1 MSTET
6 ARKPLLPSRWAD
18 ILDQVAQA
26 LAQTETE
33 AARAEQVPPAAPTVD
48 PDSAWQDALTRLGE
62 RLRQLD
68 ACVAQAGEAAEQV
81 DAALQASENALRRW
95 LAEAAA
101 VRGKLANGASTSVS

>member
-6 ARKPLLPSRWAD
+6 AREPLLPVHWAD
-18 ILDQVAQA
+18 ILDQVARA
-26 LAQTETE
+26 LAQTEAE
-33 AARAEQVPPAAPTVD
+33 AAHADPVPPALPAAD
-48 PDSAWQDALTRLGE
+48 PDGAWQEALTRLGE

-68 ACVAQAGEAAEQV
+68 ACVTQAGEAAEQV

-101 VRGKLANGASTSVS
+101 VRGKLVNGATSSVS